1 MTVINYLLLTVTF
14 FIAELLYFRIA
25 KRYGILDVPNHRSA
39 HQKSTI
45 RGIGILF
52 PIAVLAFFFIS
63 GFQYSY
69 FVLGLLLIS
78 TVSFIDDVRPLPN
91 RYRIAVQFVSVGL
104 LQYELFL
111 YHDFVGIALMLLML
125 IISVGIINAYN
136 FMDGINGI
144 TGLYSLLVVVTLYY
158 INNNVI
164 SFIDEQLLLIV
175 GIGICVFLFFNFRKK
190 AVGFCGD
197 VGSVSIAFIVIF
209 CLGMLML
216 KSGEWKYIFLL
227 SVYGID
233 TIYTLIYRLLK
244 RENIFKAHKL
254 HFFQVLVHQYKWS
267 HLQVSTLFV
276 VVQLFINISVLAF
289 DLGSVFF
296 YIPLVVVLFMV
307 HFFRFRKGIAIGQTS
322 MA

>member
-1 MTVINYLLLTVTF
+1 MIYLILTLCF
-14 FIAELLYFRIA
+14 FLTSFLYFRIA
-25 KRYGILDVPNHRSA
+25 KRYGILDIPNHRSA

-45 RGIGILF
+45 RGIGVLF
-52 PIAVLAFFFIS
+52 LIAVLSFFFIS
-63 GFQYSY
+63 GFQYPY

-91 RYRIAVQFVSVGL
+91 RYRIIVQFICIGL
-104 LQYELFL
+104 LLYELYLYNGFL
-111 YHDFVGIALMLLML
+111 GAIATLVIV

-144 TGLYSLLVVVTLYY
+144 TGLYSLLAVITLYY

-164 SFIDEQLLLIV
+164 LFIDEQLLLIV

-209 CLGMLML
+209 CLGGLML
-216 KSGEWKYIFLL
+216 KTGEWKYIFLL

-233 TIYTLIYRLLK
+233 TIYTLIYRLIK

-254 HFFQVLVHQYKWS
+254 HFFQVLVHEYKWS

-276 VVQLFINISVLAF
+276 VVQLFINLSVLSF
-289 DLGSVFF
+289 DLGSVLF
-296 YIPLVVVLFMV
+296 YMPLVVVLLAV
-307 HFFRFRKGIAIGQTS
+307 HFFRFRKDVAIGQTNL
-322 MA
+322 A